1 MRYAV
6 ITGASAGIGKAITE
20 KLLSEGFYVAVCAR
34 SRDKL
39 ELQITEW
46 RDRYTAAQ
54 IIGLAIDVSVKE
66 EIGQFSAMVL
76 QSFPR
81 IDIVVNNA
89 GLYLAGNMAD
99 EPEEQLEA
107 LINTNLYAAYR
118 LTRSLLPTMKQQGS
132 GHIFNIC
139 SIASLKGYAGIGSYS
154 ISKYALLG
162 FSDNLREELRPYNI
176 KVTAICPGATWTS
189 SWEGSNV
196 PTDRIMDANDIA
208 GVLLCAANLSQQCGM
223 ETIVMRPVK
232 GDL

>member
-1 MRYAV
+1 MHYAV
-6 ITGASAGIGKAITE
+6 ITGASAGIGKAITD
-20 KLLSEGFYVAVCAR
+20 KLLLEGFSVAVCAR
-34 SRDKL
+34 SKPKL
-39 ELQITEW
+39 Q
-46 RDRYTAAQ
+46 AQ
-54 IIGLAIDVSVKE
+54 IAKWQEQYTDAQIFGLAVDVSTKDG
-66 EIGQFSAMVL
+66 IDQFADIAL
-76 QSFPR
+76 KSFPR
-81 IDIVVNNA
+81 IDMVVNNA

-99 EPEEQLEA
+99 EPEEQLQA

-118 LTRSLLPTMKQQGS
+118 LTRRLLPVMKQQGS

-162 FSDNLREELRPYNI
+162 FSDNLREELRPHSI

-189 SWEGSNV
+189 SWEGSDV
-196 PTDRIMDANDIA
+196 STDRIMDANDIA
-208 GVLLCAANLSQQCGM
+208 DVVLCAANLSQQGGM